1 MSNFHKLEDPFE
13 PFQIVSSIIKPYDPK
28 VAFGLLILALLLLLS
43 ALVSG
48 SEVAFFSL
56 KKKDTDDLK
65 KSENRNDT
73 SIITLLRSPKK
84 LLATILI
91 ANNFINVAIIILSSI
106 LIEKTLDFSLYP
118 KVGFVFQV
126 ILVTFL
132 ILLVGEIIPKVYATQ
147 SPIKLLHI
155 MAIPA
160 VGMFKLFSPLSYL
173 LTSMT
178 KVIDK
183 RFVNRSDGVSVD
195 ELSHALDLAKDETV
209 DEEDHKILKGIVKF
223 GNTSVKQIMTSRV
236 DVVSIDLSSTYDE
249 ILKKILESGYSRIPV
264 CEDSLDQVKGVLYI
278 KDLLPYLTTP
288 KLSWKKLVRPAFFV
302 PENKKIDDLLKE
314 FQEKKIHIAIVVD
327 EYGGSSGLVSLEDIM
342 EEIVGEI
349 SDEFDDED
357 IVYSK
362 LDEDNYLF
370 QGKVLLNDFY
380 KVIGIEGHYFEE
392 NKGESDTLAGFI
404 IEIGNKIP
412 KKNESIKF
420 RNYTLIIESADN
432 RKINTI
438 KVNIGRS
445 NPIKE

>member
-1 MSNFHKLEDPFE
+1 M
-13 PFQIVSSIIKPYDPK
+13 
-28 VAFGLLILALLLLLS
+28 
-43 ALVSG
+43 
-48 SEVAFFSL
+48 
-56 KKKDTDDLK
+56 
-65 KSENRNDT
+65 
-73 SIITLLRSPKK
+73 
-84 LLATILI
+84 
-91 ANNFINVAIIILSSI
+91 NFI
-106 LIEKTLDFSLYP
+106 E
-118 KVGFVFQV
+118 G
-126 ILVTFL
+126 
-132 ILLVGEIIPKVYATQ
+132 
-147 SPIKLLHI
+147 
-155 MAIPA
+155 
-160 VGMFKLFSPLSYL
+160 
-173 LTSMT
+173 
-178 KVIDK
+178 
-183 RFVNRSDGVSVD
+183 
-195 ELSHALDLAKDETV
+195 
-209 DEEDHKILKGIVKF
+209 
-223 GNTSVKQIMTSRV
+223 
-236 DVVSIDLSSTYDE
+236 E

-314 FQEKKIHIAIVVD
+314 FQQKRIHFAIVVD
-327 EYGGSSGLVSLEDIM
+327 EFGGTSGIITLEDIM